1 MPLLILKESMIGISF
16 EASSICLSSIS
27 VKPVVP
33 IIKGFLYSLASW
45 TRDIVDSGLEKS
57 ITMSESLTVF
67 TISKSGSSRT
77 ISFIAMHSY
86 KRYSS

>member
-1 MPLLILKESMIGISF
+1 MIGISF

-57 ITMSESLTVF
+57 ITTSESLIVF
-67 TISKSGSSRT
+67 TISKSASSR
-77 ISFIAMHSY
+77 IKLFIVLPIFPD
-86 KRYSS
+86 KPLIKTVFIN